1 MIQHKNRYPS
11 GLYDCYKVTAMLCAM
26 MMVSCSSDSDTMIV
40 DEGKLI
46 SFSLDNESQAR
57 AIVNSFTEFTADN
70 FGVTAYW
77 YADGDITKTPHV
89 VIDNQKINVSGT
101 GCTIE
106 SGYKYYWTKGA
117 WHFSAYSPWV
127 ANPATAPVKVTTPS
141 SIYDGYVFSGTV
153 DGETDYMF
161 ADEQPGY
168 YEMTGSNNLQNF
180 NGSAV
185 PMRFRHALTKVTF
198 GVCLTD
204 ASDGN
209 NTLTFNS
216 VKLSSIRNTGK
227 VAFKHLGNA
236 LTTPDNRNRWDTYNP
251 DNGASTDD
259 KWVVDDSKKTDH
271 LIPIANPIVIT
282 DELEHKLDK
291 VFYLLPQTIL
301 GSGTPQT
308 IDVNYTLKIGSNTA
322 TTHTVSIP
330 VRNASIE
337 QWSTNTHVHYTLN
350 VNPPGGTASL
360 GVAVQPWELEAF
372 ENEFSNT
379 VAVNDEGKIVWTD
392 DTYDDIDDDIV
403 VLKND
408 IASPAEFKFTIA
420 SPLGGTWKAFFV
432 TQSGNPNAF
441 TISPSEGPVG
451 RECTVTI
458 SATEENQS
466 NTANK
471 AELRFVVIQSGQI
484 LPVDILTTLS
494 GNRNYKI
501 LQNINK

>member
-1 MIQHKNRYPS
+1 MS
-11 GLYDCYKVTAMLCAM
+11 
-26 MMVSCSSDSDTMIV
+26 
-40 DEGKLI
+40 
-46 SFSLDNESQAR
+46 
-57 AIVNSFTEFTADN
+57 
-70 FGVTAYW
+70 
-77 YADGDITKTPHV
+77 
-89 VIDNQKINVSGT
+89 
-101 GCTIE
+101 
-106 SGYKYYWTKGA
+106 
-117 WHFSAYSPWV
+117 
-127 ANPATAPVKVTTPS
+127 
-141 SIYDGYVFSGTV
+141 
-153 DGETDYMF
+153 
-161 ADEQPGY
+161 
-168 YEMTGSNNLQNF
+168 
-180 NGSAV
+180 
-185 PMRFRHALTKVTF
+185 
-198 GVCLTD
+198 
-204 ASDGN
+204 
-209 NTLTFNS
+209 
-216 VKLSSIRNTGK
+216 
-227 VAFKHLGNA
+227 
-236 LTTPDNRNRWDTYNP
+236 
-251 DNGASTDD
+251 
-259 KWVVDDSKKTDH
+259 
-271 LIPIANPIVIT
+271 IPI
-282 DELEHKLDK
+282 
-291 VFYLLPQTIL
+291 
-301 GSGTPQT
+301 
-308 IDVNYTLKIGSNTA
+308 
-322 TTHTVSIP
+322 
-330 VRNASIE
+330 RNASIE

-441 TISPSEGPVG
+441 TVSPSEGPVG